1 MHGPCAPDS
10 AFGIVPFRPAAWL
23 GGRAACR
30 FLEPGWP
37 VAYSSGAVR
46 RGAPGSLAPLLLLAG
61 ALAAASA
68 CSPGAP
74 RESRRTPPARAP
86 EAPPTPAVA
95 TDASK
100 TLDRPDEAAE
110 RAARLGLG
118 TETTIV
124 HLFVGPAPEEWVR
137 EAGGTEPP
145 RVLAWPVESGR
156 GLRGYGA
163 GDGGKHRGIDIG
175 ADEGTPIH
183 AAAEGLVGY
192 AGDELSGYGKVVVL
206 LHPGGWVTLY
216 AHASELIARPGQLVA
231 RGEVIAKVGH
241 TGNAQGDHLHFEL
254 RRDGHKVNPAAF
266 LTGAPERMRQGDPL
280 PLPAKVR
287 IHRVKRSDRLSKV
300 ARGSGMSLRE
310 LAALNGLDIRDTLS
324 TGYRLMILRGRPGVP
339 RPPKDEPRV
348 RRAGRDLPASR

>member
-1 MHGPCAPDS
+1 ML
-10 AFGIVPFRPAAWL
+10 AAVL
-23 GGRAACR
+23 VTSSCVAACR
-30 FLEPGWP
+30 SE
-37 VAYSSGAVR
+37 
-46 RGAPGSLAPLLLLAG
+46 
-61 ALAAASA
+61 AAS
-68 CSPGAP
+68 SKP
-74 RESRRTPPARAP
+74 RRPPPAVPPPAP
-86 EAPPTPAVA
+86 APPPAVA
-95 TDASK
+95 TKAPP
-100 TLDRPDEAAE
+100 PDEAAE

-192 AGDELSGYGKVVVL
+192 AGDGLSGYGKVVVL

-216 AHASELIARPGQLVA
+216 AHASELVARPGQLVA

-254 RRDGHKVNPAAF
+254 RRDGHKVNPVAF
-266 LTGAPERMRQGDPL
+266 LTGAPERMREGDPL

-300 ARGSGMSLRE
+300 ARGSGMSLTD
-310 LAALNGLDIRDTLS
+310 LAALNGLTVRDTLS
-324 TGYRLMILRGRPGVP
+324 VGFRLMILRGQQPAKANAPRRP
-339 RPPKDEPRV
+339 RK
-348 RRAGRDLPASR
+348 RR